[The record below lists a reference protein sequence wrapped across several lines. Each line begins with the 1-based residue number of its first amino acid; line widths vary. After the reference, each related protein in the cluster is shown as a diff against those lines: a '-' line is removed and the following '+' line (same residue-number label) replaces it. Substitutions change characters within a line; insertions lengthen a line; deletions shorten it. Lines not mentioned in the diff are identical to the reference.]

1 MRRKRQAK
9 IEENNRLGQ
18 ICTTAAE
25 IICAK
30 GYDATSLNDI
40 ADAVGLTKPGL
51 YHYITGKES
60 LLFTIM
66 NYGMQRLE
74 EEVIEPARQIADP
87 EQRLR
92 TILVK
97 HARLITERG
106 KALTILVDEV
116 AALTPAHRR
125 AITKRK
131 RAYYEFLR
139 DTLKELQAEGK
150 LRDVDVTV
158 AAFCLFGML
167 LTLSRWYRPDGR
179 LTSEQ
184 VAEEVAKIAFHG
196 ILRPVSNAEVVAD
209 ARPSAS
215 AVS

>member
-1 MRRKRQAK
+1 MKRRRQLK
-9 IEENNRLGQ
+9 IVDENNRIGQ

-51 YHYITGKES
+51 YHYISGKES
-60 LLFTIM
+60 LLFAIM
-66 NYGMQRLE
+66 TYGMQRLE

-92 TILVK
+92 TILIT

-125 AITKRK
+125 AITRRK

-139 DTLKELQAEGK
+139 DTLKELQAQGK

-158 AAFCLFGML
+158 AAFSLFGML
-167 LTLSRWYRPDGR
+167 LTLSRWYRPGGR

-184 VAEEVAKIAFHG
+184 VAEEVAKVAFYG
-196 ILRPVSNAEVVAD
+196 ILAAEKLG
-209 ARPSAS
+209 SA
-215 AVS
+215 